1 MGGLLP
7 EPLSIVMTHRF
18 GSLELTLVIGSL
30 RMSITKETFL
40 DAMSTQHTLTPGSEG
55 NQITH

>member
-7 EPLSIVMTHRF
+7 EPLLIAMTHQF

-30 RMSITKETFL
+30 RMSVTKETFL
-40 DAMSTQHTLTPGSEG
+40 DAMSTQHTLAPGSEG
-55 NQITH
+55 SQVTH